1 MRLIL
6 HPMEQA
12 TLRARGTVRV
22 RCLGGTLW
30 ITGEDGADRLLE
42 KGQAAELPAAQAR
55 HLSSVRRRD
64 IVDMQLDLQVALQV
78 DMQRA
83 VPAPSGGLRGTVAAF
98 LRQLRQ
104 FL

>member
-30 ITGEDGADRLLE
+30 ITGDDGADRLLE
-42 KGQAAELPAAQAR
+42 KDQAAELPAAQAR
-55 HLSSVRRRD
+55 HLSSLRRRD
-64 IVDMQLDLQVALQV
+64 MVDMQVDLQLDVLTSV
-78 DMQRA
+78 R
-83 VPAPSGGLRGTVAAF
+83 APSGGLRGTFAAI

-104 FL
+104 FP